1 VSALGTFTGT
11 LSGIAGGDPLGGAAT
26 GAADTVAGLGLHAIS
41 SWVLNGTK
49 AALQEVAS
57 VIGAATAPNLESTW
71 FSGTYWRV
79 AALAAI
85 LTIPFLCAAAVQSLA
100 RSDLM
105 LLAKVVFGYLPLS
118 LIGVSLAAPLTMLLL
133 AATDQMSAAVSAT
146 AITGGAGFLDK
157 AATAAGAMSA
167 LNGSPFFAVVVGMLA
182 VMAALGVALE
192 LLVRAA
198 AVYVVVLMLPL
209 AFAAMV
215 WPARRIWATRLVELL
230 VSLILSKFVIVAV
243 LSLAG
248 AAFAGSNTGISQL
261 LTAMALLLLSAF
273 APWALL
279 RILPF
284 TELAAGAAG
293 MLRSELPHAGGRAL
307 AFASMAGGGAE
318 EMAAALPARLRRQAS
333 EIDQGFADYSPTA
346 PSTHAQQASPTPATT
361 QAQEM
366 ATESGNGAALETERA
381 WNPEQASSPEQAWS
395 PQASSPEQ
403 EPSADERPPYVPPE
417 FITRDEPVRI
427 GPELLPAPSGQTKGS
442 EDTNSK
448 ESE

>member
-1 VSALGTFTGT
+1 VSALGTVTGT
-11 LSGIAGGDPLGGAAT
+11 LSGVAGGDPLGGVAS

-41 SWVLNGTK
+41 AWVLDGTK

-79 AALAAI
+79 AGLAAI

-105 LLAKVVFGYLPLS
+105 LLARVVFGYLPLS
-118 LIGVSLAAPLTMLLL
+118 LIGVSLAAPMTMLLL

-146 AITGGAGFLDK
+146 AVAGGAGFLDK
-157 AATAAGAMSA
+157 AAAAAGAMSA

-209 AFAAMV
+209 AFAALV
-215 WPARRIWATRLVELL
+215 WPARRIWAARLVELL

-243 LSLAG
+243 LSLAS
-248 AAFAGSNTGISQL
+248 AAFAGNNAGISQL
-261 LTAMALLLLSAF
+261 LTAMALLLLAAF
-273 APWALL
+273 APWALM

-293 MLRSELPHAGGRAL
+293 LLRHELPSAGGRAFSL
-307 AFASMAGGGAE
+307 ASMVGGGAE
-318 EMAAALPARLRRQAS
+318 ELATALPARLR
-333 EIDQGFADYSPTA
+333 
-346 PSTHAQQASPTPATT
+346 QQASDMDPGFASHGPTPSSAHEQSAPPGPAEAQSQWMTAEPAG
-361 QAQEM
+361 QAPLESEQVP
-366 ATESGNGAALETERA
+366 ATEPT
-381 WNPEQASSPEQAWS
+381 PD
-395 PQASSPEQ
+395 
-403 EPSADERPPYVPPE
+403 ADTRPPYVPPE

-427 GPELLPAPSGQTKGS
+427 GPELSATPFDQAKDSDNP
-442 EDTNSK
+442 NPK
-448 ESE
+448 EGDE

>member
-1 VSALGTFTGT
+1 MSALGTFTGT
-11 LSGIAGGDPLGGAAT
+11 LSGVAGGDPLGGVAT

-41 SWVLNGTK
+41 AWVLNGTK

-118 LIGVSLAAPLTMLLL
+118 LIGVSLAAPMTMLLL

-146 AITGGAGFLDK
+146 AVADGAGFLDK
-157 AATAAGAMSA
+157 AAAAAGVMSA

-192 LLVRAA
+192 LLIRAA

-209 AFAAMV
+209 AFAALV
-215 WPARRIWATRLVELL
+215 WPARRIWAARIVELL

-243 LSLAG
+243 LSLAS
-248 AAFAGSNTGISQL
+248 AAFADSTGISQL
-261 LTAMALLLLSAF
+261 LTAMALLLLAAF
-273 APWALL
+273 APWALM

-293 MLRSELPHAGGRAL
+293 LLRHELPSAGGGAL
-307 AFASMAGGGAE
+307 SVASMAGGGAE
-318 EMAAALPARLRRQAS
+318 ALATALPARLRQQAS
-333 EIDQGFADYSPTA
+333 ETDQGFAGAAPAASSAHAQRAPTESVAPQTQAVATQPSAEAPLDAERAPTA
-346 PSTHAQQASPTPATT
+346 
-361 QAQEM
+361 
-366 ATESGNGAALETERA
+366 
-381 WNPEQASSPEQAWS
+381 EQTAG
-395 PQASSPEQ
+395 
-403 EPSADERPPYVPPE
+403 ADERPAYVPPE
-417 FITRDEPVRI
+417 FVTRDEPVRI
-427 GPELLPAPSGQTKGS
+427 GPELATAPPGQTE
-442 EDTNSK
+442 EDSDDRRP
-448 ESE
+448 EEDE